1 MGANLRKLF
10 VISEHKLHPI
20 KVIRE
25 ADRDYLEASH
35 KGQTIRIEFDKLLI
49 ATGRKPNVKDLG
61 LENLGVELTSLG
73 AVKVNSS
80 MQTSISNIFAC
91 GDVAGPYQYT
101 HMASYQAFFS
111 SINAMLSGLWKIQAN
126 YKALFKGSSEK
137 SRLDKYGWYNALVA
151 VADGDLERMKQ
162 LESMQ
167 VYDVLTLLCY
177 KIEQAEEERQKMK
190 QNNK

>member
-1 MGANLRKLF
+1 MVYMFFFNQFK
-10 VISEHKLHPI
+10 
-20 KVIRE
+20 
-25 ADRDYLEASH
+25 
-35 KGQTIRIEFDKLLI
+35 EF
-49 ATGRKPNVKDLG
+49 
-61 LENLGVELTSLG
+61 
-73 AVKVNSS
+73 
-80 MQTSISNIFAC
+80 
-91 GDVAGPYQYT
+91 
-101 HMASYQAFFS
+101 
-111 SINAMLSGLWKIQAN
+111 IQAN

-137 SRLDKYGWYNALVA
+137 SRLDKYGWDNALVA